1 MEYTSFNKN
10 ESINYFDKI
19 IKKSKNFRNQF
30 WQISYKK
37 KFAGTIALVNLRKKK
52 VELRYAI
59 TSKFWNKGIFQICLD
74 LIFNYATK
82 SNINKIIVKTRIDN
96 FASLAT
102 LIKFRFKIKK
112 IIKKNKSIYYLF
124 EKKL

>member
-1 MEYTSFNKN
+1 MEN
-10 ESINYFDKI
+10 SIN
-19 IKKSKNFRNQF
+19 NFRFVVKPIPLEKNK
-30 WQISYKK
+30 S
-37 KFAGTIALVNLRKKK
+37 

-59 TSKFWNKGIFQICLD
+59 TSKFWNKGIFQICLN
-74 LIFNYATK
+74 LIMNYATK
-82 SNINKIIVKTRIDN
+82 LNLKKIKVKTRIDN

-124 EKKL
+124 EKIL